1 MTFGIRDA
9 EEETRINVDQNKS
22 ICALAN
28 FFTVS
33 KSETTYNSKKKKRYI
48 KIYDLNLRFK
58 I

>member
-33 KSETTYNSKKKKRYI
+33 KSETTYNSKKKPI
-48 KIYDLNLRFK
+48 HKIYDLNLRFK